1 MVEQARVHA
10 TVHGDV
16 QGVGYRYFVQRCA
29 WKEQLVGW
37 VRNRPDGAV
46 ECVAQGPRDA
56 VDRLLL
62 ALRAGPAMATVE
74 RVDERWEPV
83 QPGIQDFDVVG

>member
-1 MVEQARVHA
+1 MHA

-29 WKEQLVGW
+29 WKERLVGW

-56 VDRLLL
+56 VDRLLV

-83 QPGIQDFDVVG
+83 RPGIQDFDVLG